1 MTEVIKSIARNKIA
15 RTNVNILNYSQPKYL
30 NLDSEP
36 ELLKVMKDIDGRG
49 HSILY
54 PASQSGKQKV
64 LNLIMKQNYW
74 PDFLKQEKEI
84 TEEWESFVCNV
95 CATGCK
101 ELAKTIFEQNL
112 DLLEPKDGNVTP
124 LMR

>member
-1 MTEVIKSIARNKIA
+1 M
-15 RTNVNILNYSQPKYL
+15 
-30 NLDSEP
+30 
-36 ELLKVMKDIDGRG
+36 MKNIDGRG

-54 PASQSGKQKV
+54 PASQSGKPEV

-74 PDFLKQEKEI
+74 PDFLEQEKKM

-95 CATGCK
+95 CAAGCK
-101 ELAKTIFEQNL
+101 ELAQTIFEQNPA
-112 DLLEPKDGNVTP
+112 LLEPKDDNVTP

>member
-1 MTEVIKSIARNKIA
+1 MLALTRFKVFYSSS
-15 RTNVNILNYSQPKYL
+15 RTDMNISNYSRPNP
-30 NLDSEP
+30 NLDSET
-36 ELLKVMKDIDGRG
+36 ELLEVMKDIDGKG

-74 PDFLKQEKEI
+74 PDFLKQEKKM

-95 CATGCK
+95 CAAGCK
-101 ELAKTIFEQNL
+101 ELAGKIFEQNP
-112 DLLEPKDGNVTP
+112 DLFEPKGDNVTP